1 MIYETATLTIMPG
14 RALAFE
20 DAVAEAA
27 PLFQKAPG
35 ALSFRLDRSIE
46 APLEYTLTVAWA
58 TVEDHTV
65 GFRNSEAFSRWRE
78 LVGPHFAEAPKVKHL
93 QHVYQGF

>member
-1 MIYETATLTIMPG
+1 MIHETATLTIMPG

-20 DAVAEAA
+20 DAAAAAA

-46 APLEYTLTVAWA
+46 TPLEYTLTVAWA
-58 TVEDHTV
+58 TLEDHTV
-65 GFRNSEAFSRWRE
+65 GFRNSEAFTKWRE
-78 LVGPHFAEAPKVKHL
+78 LVGPHFAEAPQVKHL
-93 QHVYQGF
+93 EHVYLGF